1 MDLAN
6 RTCTRPVDPTVQSF
20 QVCKAVL
27 SYVVHGRGGEI
38 VAVYREGEIPREIEN
53 RFERAERARARA
65 APTRDDRYDVGSLQI
80 DVSSMFVTSP
90 NFFVSCRVV
99 LFACRSSQS
108 RQVIKSSACRVKF
121 ASSLFLAELAYEARA
136 QTADRPCRSPPL
148 WTAIELFVL
157 VSIHREKAAQKLVLI
172 PLDPTSDRA
181 RVFGGFDIRTARCT
195 RPDDRHA
202 LLAVIEASFGDLDAF
217 NRVLRTRLIDVERQ
231 HADARVAVGE

>member
-1 MDLAN
+1 MRRAHKQQTMSKSATSRRRTLPCLPIFIAGCREMLVLA
-6 RTCTRPVDPTVQSF
+6 
-20 QVCKAVL
+20 
-27 SYVVHGRGGEI
+27 G
-38 VAVYREGEIPREIEN
+38 
-53 RFERAERARARA
+53 A
-65 APTRDDRYDVGSLQI
+65 AY
-80 DVSSMFVTSP
+80 SS
-90 NFFVSCRVV
+90 R
-99 LFACRSSQS
+99 
-108 RQVIKSSACRVKF
+108 
-121 ASSLFLAELAYEARA
+121 
-136 QTADRPCRSPPL
+136 L
-148 WTAIELFVL
+148 WTAVELFVL